1 MTLYKLR
8 PVFYVIASKPTTMK
22 KIYLFLFTFVC
33 ITSIQKVNGQEYSNA
48 LGIRLST
55 AQATINQSVSY
66 RRYLNEN
73 TAIEG
78 LLSFD
83 PIALGFLYEKI
94 YPLGTP
100 GLQWF
105 FGGGA
110 YVAFKG
116 DNVVGAMG
124 IVGLDYTLQSVPINL
139 SLDWKPELN
148 IINNVNFQASA
159 VALSVRFVF

>member
-1 MTLYKLR
+1 MKKLR
-8 PVFYVIASKPTTMK
+8 VFFIGIFCFAAVQQAS
-22 KIYLFLFTFVC
+22 
-33 ITSIQKVNGQEYSNA
+33 GQEYSNA

-55 AQATINQSVSY
+55 SQATINQSVSY

-83 PIALGFLYEKI
+83 PIAVGALYEKV
-94 YPLGTP
+94 YPLGAP

-110 YVAFKG
+110 YVAFTG
-116 DNVVGAMG
+116 NNVFGAMG
-124 IVGLDYTLQSVPINL
+124 IVGLDYTIPSIPVNL

-148 IINNVNFQASA
+148 FINNVNFQASA

>member
-1 MTLYKLR
+1 MKKLR
-8 PVFYVIASKPTTMK
+8 VFIFGIFCFTAVQEAS
-22 KIYLFLFTFVC
+22 
-33 ITSIQKVNGQEYSNA
+33 GQEYSNA

-55 AQATINQSVSY
+55 SQATINQSVSY

-83 PIALGFLYEKI
+83 PIAVGALYEKV
-94 YPLGTP
+94 YPLGAP

-110 YVAFKG
+110 YVAFSG
-116 DNVVGAMG
+116 NNVFGAMG
-124 IVGLDYTLQSVPINL
+124 IVGLDYTIPSVPINL

-148 IINNVNFQASA
+148 FINNVNFQASA

>member
-1 MTLYKLR
+1 
-8 PVFYVIASKPTTMK
+8 MK
-22 KIYLFLFTFVC
+22 KIGCFIILC
-33 ITSIQKVNGQEYSNA
+33 ISIISLQEVQGQEYSNA

-55 AQATINQSVSY
+55 PQATINQSVSY
-66 RRYLNEN
+66 RRYLNDN
-73 TAIEG
+73 TALEG
-78 LLSFD
+78 LLCFD
-83 PIALGFLYEKI
+83 PFGLGLLYEKI

-100 GLQWF
+100 GLGWF

-124 IVGLDYTLQSVPINL
+124 IVGLDYTIPSVPINL
-139 SLDWKPELN
+139 SVDWKPELN

-159 VALSVRFVF
+159 IALSVRFVF

>member
-1 MTLYKLR
+1 MQKLR
-8 PVFYVIASKPTTMK
+8 VLFMGIFCFAAAQQAS
-22 KIYLFLFTFVC
+22 C
-33 ITSIQKVNGQEYSNA
+33 QEYSNA

-55 AQATINQSVSY
+55 SQATINQSVSY

-83 PIALGFLYEKI
+83 PIAVGVLYEKV
-94 YPLGTP
+94 YPLGAP

-110 YVAFKG
+110 YVAFTG
-116 DNVVGAMG
+116 NNVFGAMG
-124 IVGLDYTLQSVPINL
+124 IVGLDYTIPSIPVNL

-148 IINNVNFQASA
+148 FINNVNFQASA

>member
-1 MTLYKLR
+1 
-8 PVFYVIASKPTTMK
+8 MK
-22 KIYLFLFTFVC
+22 KINLFLLAFIC
-33 ITSIQKVNGQEYSNA
+33 IISIQKVNGQEYSNA

-55 AQATINQSVSY
+55 AQATINQSISY

-83 PIALGFLYEKI
+83 PIAIGLLYEKI
-94 YPLGTP
+94 YPLGAP

-116 DNVVGAMG
+116 DNVIGAMG
-124 IVGLDYTLQSVPINL
+124 IIGLDYTIPSIPINL

-159 VALSVRFVF
+159 VALSIRFVF

>member
-1 MTLYKLR
+1 MQKLR
-8 PVFYVIASKPTTMK
+8 VLFMGIFCFAAAQQAS
-22 KIYLFLFTFVC
+22 
-33 ITSIQKVNGQEYSNA
+33 GQEYSNA

-55 AQATINQSVSY
+55 SQATINQSVSY

-83 PIALGFLYEKI
+83 PIAFGALYEKV
-94 YPLGTP
+94 YPLGAP

-110 YVAFKG
+110 YVAFTG
-116 DNVVGAMG
+116 NNVFGAMG
-124 IVGLDYTLQSVPINL
+124 IVGLDYTIPSIPVNL

-148 IINNVNFQASA
+148 FINNVNFQASA

>member
-1 MTLYKLR
+1 MKKLR
-8 PVFYVIASKPTTMK
+8 IL
-22 KIYLFLFTFVC
+22 IFVC
-33 ITSIQKVNGQEYSNA
+33 CGLAGLGKVNGQEYSNA

-66 RRYLNEN
+66 RRYFNEN
-73 TAIEG
+73 TAVEG

-83 PIALGFLYEKI
+83 PMAIGVIYEKV

-105 FGGGA
+105 FGGGG

>member
-1 MTLYKLR
+1 MKKLR
-8 PVFYVIASKPTTMK
+8 LLLIGIFCFTAVQQAS
-22 KIYLFLFTFVC
+22 
-33 ITSIQKVNGQEYSNA
+33 SQEYSNA

-55 AQATINQSVSY
+55 SQATINQSVSY

-83 PIALGFLYEKI
+83 PIAVGALYEKV
-94 YPLGTP
+94 YPLGAP

-110 YVAFKG
+110 YVAFTG
-116 DNVVGAMG
+116 NNVFGAMG
-124 IVGLDYTLQSVPINL
+124 IAGLDYTIPSIPINM

-148 IINNVNFQASA
+148 FVNNVNFQASA
-159 VALSVRFVF
+159 VALSIRFVF

>member
-1 MTLYKLR
+1 
-8 PVFYVIASKPTTMK
+8 MK
-22 KIYLFLFTFVC
+22 KVWSFLIIC
-33 ITSIQKVNGQEYSNA
+33 ISLSLYQQVRGQEYSNA

-73 TAIEG
+73 SAMEG

-83 PIALGFLYEKI
+83 PMAIGLLYERI
-94 YPLGTP
+94 YPLGVP

-105 FGGGA
+105 WGGGA
-110 YVAFKG
+110 YAAFKG

-124 IVGLDYTLQSVPINL
+124 IIGLDYTFNSFPINL

-148 IINNVNFQASA
+148 LVNNVNFQASA
-159 VALSVRFVF
+159 IALSIRFVF

>member
-1 MTLYKLR
+1 
-8 PVFYVIASKPTTMK
+8 MK
-22 KIYLFLFTFVC
+22 KLQVFLIGIFFFTAVQHA
-33 ITSIQKVNGQEYSNA
+33 SSQEYSNA

-55 AQATINQSVSY
+55 SQATINQSVSY

-83 PIALGFLYEKI
+83 PIAVGALYEKV
-94 YPLGTP
+94 YPLGAP

-110 YVAFKG
+110 YVAFAG
-116 DNVVGAMG
+116 NNVFGAMG
-124 IVGLDYTLQSVPINL
+124 IAGLDYTIPSIPINM

-148 IINNVNFQASA
+148 FVNNVNFQASA

>member
-1 MTLYKLR
+1 
-8 PVFYVIASKPTTMK
+8 MK
-22 KIYLFLFTFVC
+22 KIYFFLIAFICVA
-33 ITSIQKVNGQEYSNA
+33 SIQKVNGQEYSNA

-83 PIALGFLYEKI
+83 PIALGLLYEKI

-124 IVGLDYTLQSVPINL
+124 IVGLDYTFQTIPLNL

>member
-1 MTLYKLR
+1 L
-8 PVFYVIASKPTTMK
+8 
-22 KIYLFLFTFVC
+22 
-33 ITSIQKVNGQEYSNA
+33 
-48 LGIRLST
+48 
-55 AQATINQSVSY
+55 
-66 RRYLNEN
+66 
-73 TAIEG
+73 
-78 LLSFD
+78 
-83 PIALGFLYEKI
+83 LYEKI

-148 IINNVNFQASA
+148 LINNVNFQASA

>member
-1 MTLYKLR
+1 
-8 PVFYVIASKPTTMK
+8 MK
-22 KIYLFLFTFVC
+22 KVQLLFFAFICLA
-33 ITSIQKVNGQEYSNA
+33 SLQKVKGQQYSNA

-66 RRYLNEN
+66 RRYINEN
-73 TAIEG
+73 TAFEG

-83 PIALGFLYEKI
+83 PIAVGALYEKI
-94 YPLGTP
+94 YPLGAP

-116 DNVVGAMG
+116 DNVFGAMG
-124 IVGLDYTLQSVPINL
+124 IVGLDYTFSEVPINL

-148 IINNVNFQASA
+148 FINNVNFQASA

>member
-1 MTLYKLR
+1 MKKLR
-8 PVFYVIASKPTTMK
+8 LLIVGIF
-22 KIYLFLFTFVC
+22 FLGTVQHVC
-33 ITSIQKVNGQEYSNA
+33 GQEYSNA

-55 AQATINQSVSY
+55 SQATINQSVSY

-83 PIALGFLYEKI
+83 PIAVGALYEKV

-110 YVAFKG
+110 YVAFSG
-116 DNVVGAMG
+116 NNVFGAMG
-124 IVGLDYTLQSVPINL
+124 IVGLDYTIPSIPINL

-148 IINNVNFQASA
+148 FVNNVNFQASA

>member
-1 MTLYKLR
+1 MKMKKLR
-8 PVFYVIASKPTTMK
+8 
-22 KIYLFLFTFVC
+22 LFFFAFLC
-33 ITSIQKVNGQEYSNA
+33 MISLEKVNGQEYSNA

-83 PIALGFLYEKI
+83 PIAIGLLYEKI
-94 YPLGTP
+94 YPLGAP

-116 DNVVGAMG
+116 NNVIGAMG
-124 IVGLDYTLQSVPINL
+124 IIGLDYTLPSVPINL

-148 IINNVNFQASA
+148 LVNNVNFQASA

>member
-1 MTLYKLR
+1 MK
-8 PVFYVIASKPTTMK
+8 MK
-22 KIYLFLFTFVC
+22 KILLLFFAVIC
-33 ITSIQKVNGQEYSNA
+33 IVSIEKVNGQEYSNA

-66 RRYLNEN
+66 RRYINEN

-83 PIALGFLYEKI
+83 PIAVGVLYEKI
-94 YPLGTP
+94 YPLGAP

-116 DNVVGAMG
+116 DNVIGAMG
-124 IVGLDYTLQSVPINL
+124 IVGLDYTFSEVPINL

-148 IINNVNFQASA
+148 FINNVNFQASA
-159 VALSVRFVF
+159 VALSIRFVF

>member
-1 MTLYKLR
+1 MTFYKLS
-8 PVFYVIASKPTTMK
+8 PILYVITSKLTTMK
-22 KIYLFLFTFVC
+22 KIYLFLVAIIS
-33 ITSIQKVNGQEYSNA
+33 ITSIQQVNGQEYSNA

-73 TAIEG
+73 TALEG

-83 PIALGFLYEKI
+83 PMAIGLLYEKI
-94 YPLGTP
+94 YPLGAP

-124 IVGLDYTLQSVPINL
+124 IIGLDYTLQTVPINL

-148 IINNVNFQASA
+148 LINNVNFQASA

>member
-1 MTLYKLR
+1 MKKLR
-8 PVFYVIASKPTTMK
+8 VFIIGIFCFMAGQQAS
-22 KIYLFLFTFVC
+22 
-33 ITSIQKVNGQEYSNA
+33 GQEYSNA

-83 PIALGFLYEKI
+83 PIAVGALYEKV
-94 YPLGTP
+94 YPLGAP

-110 YVAFKG
+110 YVAFQG
-116 DNVVGAMG
+116 NNVFGAMG
-124 IVGLDYTLQSVPINL
+124 IVGLDYTIPSIPINL

-148 IINNVNFQASA
+148 FINNVNFQASA

>member
-8 PVFYVIASKPTTMK
+8 PIFYVIASKLITMK
-22 KIYLFLFTFVC
+22 KIYLCLIAFIS
-33 ITSIQKVNGQEYSNA
+33 ITSIQSVNGQEFSNA

-73 TAIEG
+73 TALEG

-83 PIALGFLYEKI
+83 PIAIGLLYEKI

-124 IVGLDYTLQSVPINL
+124 IIGLDYTLQSVPINL
-139 SLDWKPELN
+139 SLDWKPAINLN
-148 IINNVNFQASA
+148 GHSGFWGDDGAFSIRYVW
-159 VALSVRFVF
+159 

>member
-1 MTLYKLR
+1 MKRIRLYVL
-8 PVFYVIASKPTTMK
+8 A
-22 KIYLFLFTFVC
+22 
-33 ITSIQKVNGQEYSNA
+33 ITCCSFFQQVNGQEYSNG

-55 AQATINQSVSY
+55 SQATINQSVSY
-66 RRYLNEN
+66 RHYFNEN
-73 TAIEG
+73 TAVEA

-83 PIALGFLYEKI
+83 PIAIGALYEKV
-94 YPLGTP
+94 YPLGAP

-116 DNVVGAMG
+116 DNVIGAMG
-124 IVGLDYTLQSVPINL
+124 IIGLDYTIPSMPINL

-148 IINNVNFQASA
+148 LVNNVNFQASA
-159 VALSVRFVF
+159 VGLSVRFVF

>member
-1 MTLYKLR
+1 
-8 PVFYVIASKPTTMK
+8 MK
-22 KIYLFLFTFVC
+22 KVQLFFFAFTC
-33 ITSIQKVNGQEYSNA
+33 MASLQKVNGQQYSNA

-55 AQATINQSVSY
+55 AQATINQSISY

-83 PIALGFLYEKI
+83 PIAVGALYEKI
-94 YPLGTP
+94 YPLGVP

-116 DNVVGAMG
+116 DNVFGAMG
-124 IVGLDYTLQSVPINL
+124 IIGMDYTIPSVPINL

-148 IINNVNFQASA
+148 FINNVNFQASA